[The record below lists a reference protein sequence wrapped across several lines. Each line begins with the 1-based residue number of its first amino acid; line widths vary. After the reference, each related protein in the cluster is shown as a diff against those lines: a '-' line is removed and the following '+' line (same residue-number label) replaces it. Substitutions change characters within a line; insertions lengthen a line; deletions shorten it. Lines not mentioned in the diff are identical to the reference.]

1 MTKQY
6 RDAIICSE
14 QMHIIKKFDTVVSY
28 IYPIMQ
34 NAPRQHSVLRNHI
47 VDALFGQVNLFIQAG
62 KSGQKS
68 KLYLCDAGLA
78 NLRYLIRFATKPEQ
92 KMLTPKQHLVALTRI
107 SECGAMLNAWIG
119 KSK

>member
-1 MTKQY
+1 MQ
-6 RDAIICSE
+6 
-14 QMHIIKKFDTVVSY
+14 IIKKFDTVVNY

-34 NAPRQHSVLRNHI
+34 NAPRVHAVLRDKIIN
-47 VDALFGQVNLFIQAG
+47 ALFEQVDLFIKAG

-78 NLRYLIRFATKPEQ
+78 NLRYLIRFATKSAQ
-92 KMLTPKQHLVALTRI
+92 KIFTPRQHAVALTRI
-107 SECGAMLNAWIG
+107 SECGSMLNSWIN